1 MRKINKAGKGNGA
14 MTALLAIL
22 IIGLLG
28 VAYFAVSQNV
38 GGKADVTSATGCSD
52 STGKLTVN
60 SYSALSKS
68 SNVTPTLTV
77 GVNGAPVTTTA
88 TSGTSTFAVGDK
100 LQIVAVLSDY
110 IDTELT
116 GTMTC
121 GGLTLDNPM
130 YYSTSDNPA
139 IRVKNDD
146 GDYVTGTTVNQTNVN
161 AGETIRLNMVFD
173 GTSLESSGDGILV
186 VEAPASSS
194 ANISSIDMSGVS
206 KTNVPQV
213 HSLANA
219 GSKSQAF
226 DIPAIV
232 GSDSKEYGLQVVLG
246 ASKDLSGTI
255 LYTFYSKQKFV
266 ETDGTVGYGVE
277 NKDGTL
283 KYENTVS
290 GTVIVNSA

>member
-1 MRKINKAGKGNGA
+1 
-14 MTALLAIL
+14 
-22 IIGLLG
+22 
-28 VAYFAVSQNV
+28 
-38 GGKADVTSATGCSD
+38 
-52 STGKLTVN
+52 LTVN
-60 SYSALSKS
+60 SYSTLSKS
-68 SNVTPTLTV
+68 TNLTPTLKV
-77 GVNGAPVTTTA
+77 GVNGQPVTTTA

-100 LQIVAVLSDY
+100 LVVVAELADY
-110 IDTELT
+110 LDTEIT

-121 GGLTLDNPM
+121 GGLTLENPM
-130 YYSTSDNPA
+130 YYSTSDNPS

-161 AGETIRLNMVFD
+161 AGETIRLTMVFD

-194 ANISSIDMSGVS
+194 GNITSIDMSGVS

-213 HSLANA
+213 HALENA

-232 GSDSKEYGLQVVLG
+232 GSESKEYGLQIVLG
-246 ASKDLSGTI
+246 ASKDLSGTV
-255 LYTFYSKQKFV
+255 LYDFYSKQKFV

-290 GTVIVNSA
+290 GSIIINDA